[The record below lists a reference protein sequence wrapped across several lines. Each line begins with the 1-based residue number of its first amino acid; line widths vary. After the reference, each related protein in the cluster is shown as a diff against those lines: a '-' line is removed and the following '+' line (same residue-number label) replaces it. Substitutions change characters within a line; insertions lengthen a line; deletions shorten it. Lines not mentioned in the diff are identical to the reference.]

1 MIDSFAT
8 ASASPLPSTRA
19 RGRGDVG
26 SSPSAA
32 SRFGAGRWLA
42 REGVLRRARALRLA
56 ITGVLLSATVL
67 QSAGINFG
75 SYSLNSALLGMYAC
89 LAVAALFGGLG
100 FSRRRLVLY
109 VACVTV
115 ALASLLV
122 NANFAGIERSSL
134 SSYLLLMVMYFP
146 FIFTLNEGVPGD
158 AVGEER
164 LTTRWALSRYSDIAL
179 FCAFAG
185 IGQFFAQ
192 FVIHAD
198 WLFNY
203 SAYLPSFLQ
212 GPGGYNT
219 VIPVG
224 SWFKSNGFFFR
235 EPSGFSFIMALALV
249 AEWER
254 GGGASSEGLLGQPG
268 QGGRRWLRI
277 GAFGLALLLTYS
289 GTGLLGLLI
298 ALLFPLGW
306 KTIGRLTLLAAG
318 GALAL
323 LVLGDALNLSFTLG
337 RIHEFGEERSSAYI
351 RYIAPARLVA
361 DTFTLDSWTPW
372 LGQGPGAVFRQALS
386 FEYHDPTWAKL
397 LVEYGVVGAA
407 CFVALFAAALLGGGL
422 PAPVSAALFAYW
434 IMMGGHL
441 LSPEVNFM
449 TLALAALLPAPH
461 PPSAS
466 TPAAPRWPTL
476 SPLEE
481 PQ

>member
-1 MIDSFAT
+1 MIDSFAS
-8 ASASPLPSTRA
+8 ASASSLATARMRA
-19 RGRGDVG
+19 RAFVD
-26 SSPSAA
+26 AA
-32 SRFGAGRWLA
+32 SGAERRPLA
-42 REGVLRRARALRLA
+42 REGARRRALALRVA
-56 ITGVLLSATVL
+56 ITGVLLSATLL
-67 QSAGINFG
+67 QSTGINFG
-75 SYSLNSALLGMYAC
+75 SYSLNAALLGMYLC
-89 LAVAALFGGLG
+89 LAVGAVFGGLG
-100 FSRRRLVLY
+100 FSLRRLLLY
-109 VACVTV
+109 VACVGV

-134 SSYLLLMVMYFP
+134 SSYLLLVVMYFP
-146 FIFTLNEGVPGD
+146 FIFTLNEADDRGPGE
-158 AVGEER
+158 GS
-164 LTTRWALSRYSDIAL
+164 LTTRWALEQYSNIAL

-219 VIPVG
+219 VIHVG
-224 SWFKSNGFFFR
+224 SWYKSNGFFFR
-235 EPSGFSFIMALALV
+235 EPSGFSFTMALALV
-249 AEWER
+249 AEWEL
-254 GGGASSEGLLGQPG
+254 GGRHAAES
-268 QGGRRWLRI
+268 GRRWVRL

-306 KTIGRLTLLAAG
+306 KTVARLLLLAVG
-318 GALAL
+318 GAVAL

-337 RIHEFGEERSSAYI
+337 RIHEFGQERSSAYI

-407 CFVALFAAALLGGGL
+407 CFITLFATTLLGGGF

-434 IMMGGHL
+434 IGMGGHL
-441 LSPEVNFM
+441 LSPEVNFT
-449 TLALAALLPAPH
+449 TLALAGLLPVARAS
-461 PPSAS
+461 SAR
-466 TPAAPRWPTL
+466 PAPRSAGL
-476 SPLEE
+476 SRYRSQAWLSR
-481 PQ
+481 